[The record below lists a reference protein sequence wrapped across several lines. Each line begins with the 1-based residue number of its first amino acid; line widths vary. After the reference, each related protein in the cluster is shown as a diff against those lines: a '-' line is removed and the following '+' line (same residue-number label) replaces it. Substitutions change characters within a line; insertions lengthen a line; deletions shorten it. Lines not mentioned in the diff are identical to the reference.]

1 MDGYLR
7 ALDADT
13 GEVVWQT
20 RLPAIVSGGAA
31 TYSVNG
37 RQYIAIAIGGA
48 QRNGL
53 NNYRAMV
60 PDVDMAGRGH
70 AVFVFAPPPSRRKL
84 VSPPP
89 PAQPHPPRH
98 P

>member
-1 MDGYLR
+1 MDRNLR
-7 ALDADT
+7 ALDAAT
-13 GEVVWQT
+13 GQVVWQT

-37 RQYIAIAIGGA
+37 RQYLAIAVGGA

-60 PDVDMAGRGH
+60 PDVDMPDGAN
-70 AVFVFAPPPSRRKL
+70 AIFVFALP
-84 VSPPP
+84 
-89 PAQPHPPRH
+89 QN
-98 P
+98 